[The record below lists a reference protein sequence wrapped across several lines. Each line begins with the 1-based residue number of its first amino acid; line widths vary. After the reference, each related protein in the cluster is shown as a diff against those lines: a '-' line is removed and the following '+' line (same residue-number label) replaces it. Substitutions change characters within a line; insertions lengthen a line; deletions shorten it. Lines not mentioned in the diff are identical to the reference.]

1 MGFLVFR
8 EAFFFRRVGGCA
20 VFRLFSRLFCGGF
33 AVFRYSYDGAY
44 DDF

>member
-1 MGFLVFR
+1 MQFL
-8 EAFFFRRVGGCA
+8 E
-20 VFRLFSRLFCGGF
+20 LYSRLFCGGF